1 MIKKAFVP
9 LLVLTLFTNGTA
21 LAQSP
26 QMTLPSAGLTPESTF
41 YFLDTFGES
50 LREFF
55 TFSPEGKARLQ
66 ITFAA
71 ERIAEI
77 KVVLETKGVATK
89 GLEVAQAKL
98 QANLERVNAL
108 LADQKADGKDI
119 SELAKELD
127 DDFDG
132 PKSALKE
139 AFKAEKRA
147 LEVKEKELKAEIREA
162 RQAGDTAL
170 IDSLVKELDEVKVQK
185 ELLELKADEQEE
197 ALEEEEERLK
207 EELEDT
213 EEAEDAIRE
222 AEKEKQELLDEAI
235 KEGITIASESFK
247 KFDQLLTQAK
257 ELLSRGNHQGAKQ
270 LAKQAKKSLD
280 AVEESA
286 EDLKD
291 AKEQEEDLKEQL
303 EEEISEANEK
313 EMELL
318 GKEPE
323 RLEEGARKAKDQLR
337 DAGDESN
344 N

>member
-9 LLVLTLFTNGTA
+9 LLVLTLFTSGTA
-21 LAQSP
+21 LAHSP
-26 QMTLPSAGLTPESTF
+26 QAALPSAGLTPESAF
-41 YFLDTFGES
+41 YFLDTFSES

-55 TFSPEGKARLQ
+55 TISPEGKARLQ

-77 KVVLETKGVATK
+77 KVVLETKGVDAK

-108 LADQKADGKDI
+108 LAGQKADGKDI

-147 LEVKEKELKAEIREA
+147 LEVQEKELKAEIREA

-170 IDSLVKELDEVKVQK
+170 IDALVKELGEVKAQK

-197 ALEEEEERLK
+197 ALEKEGERLE

-222 AEKEKQELLDEAI
+222 AEKEKQELLDEAA
-235 KEGITIASESFK
+235 KEGITISSESFK

-257 ELLSRGNHQGAKQ
+257 ELLSRGNYQGAKQ

-280 AVEESA
+280 AVKETS

-291 AKEQEEDLKEQL
+291 AKEQEEDLKEQM
-303 EEEISEANEK
+303 EEEISEAKKK

-318 GKEPE
+318 GKEQE
-323 RLEEGARKAKDQLR
+323 RLEEGARKAKEQLR
-337 DAGDESN
+337 EAGDESN

>member
-9 LLVLTLFTNGTA
+9 LLVLTLFTSGTA

-26 QMTLPSAGLTPESTF
+26 QAALPSAGLTPESTF

-77 KVVLETKGVATK
+77 KVVLETKGVTAK

-98 QANLERVNAL
+98 QANLERANAL
-108 LADQKADGKDI
+108 LADQKADGNDI

-147 LEVKEKELKAEIREA
+147 LEAQEKELNAEIREA

-170 IDSLVKELDEVKVQK
+170 IDALVKELGEVKAQK
-185 ELLELKADEQEE
+185 ELLEFKAEEQEE
-197 ALEEEEERLK
+197 ALEKEEERLE
-207 EELEDT
+207 EELEDA

-222 AEKEKQELLDEAI
+222 AEKEKQELLDEAA

-257 ELLSRGNHQGAKQ
+257 ELLSRGNYQGAKQ

-291 AKEQEEDLKEQL
+291 AREQE
-303 EEEISEANEK
+303 EEEISEANKK

-318 GKEPE
+318 GKEQE
-323 RLEEGARKAKDQLR
+323 RLEEGSRKAKER
-337 DAGDESN
+337 N
-344 N
+344 